1 LRPWRPIGTLPLA
14 NSPKGPHGGLYRLSA
29 PNPIHPEP
37 YSPRTPE
44 HETPNPVPKTPNPV
58 PKNPEPRSP
67 EPSLTIKNHQRTIIA
82 NDRGAGRALRQLH
95 PSPVR
100 IIGLLCKHGIKPPV
114 SDASRARAKGIPK
127 MLALSAYNSD
137 YVKQPIE

>member
-1 LRPWRPIGTLPLA
+1 LQPLHRK
-14 NSPKGPHGGLYRLSA
+14 N
-29 PNPIHPEP
+29 PEP

-82 NDRGAGRALRQLH
+82 DDEFEAFWSVVPRKAGKGQAVTHDGPFDDTINITRVIIEAAVPDDLREALDT
-95 PSPVR
+95 
-100 IIGLLCKHGIKPPV
+100 IGNRL
-114 SDASRARAKGIPK
+114 SDQA
-127 MLALSAYNSD
+127 
-137 YVKQPIE
+137 Q